1 MRSDQCRKNCSF
13 VSGDASLATSFLAFA
28 VIADRHRRRWWL
40 GLGSFAGLVGV
51 MRMARGSHFLSD
63 VVFAVI
69 FTLMI
74 VFVLSRLIL
83 DGKWRDWPKWRRT
96 PNRQTRDI

>member
-1 MRSDQCRKNCSF
+1 
-13 VSGDASLATSFLAFA
+13 
-28 VIADRHRRRWWL
+28 
-40 GLGSFAGLVGV
+40 
-51 MRMARGSHFLSD
+51 MARGSHFLSD